1 MAVAFLQPTLRDE
14 LVSCSNIMKKLII
27 LFITA
32 GIMISSCGPSRKLQ
46 TTSRA
51 PNVALELINIGA
63 YSNDPSADRART
75 AFDKANGPIRE
86 YNRLQLYYLEPTE
99 LAILRGATV
108 TTAELNRL
116 SGVTSAIQTQING
129 RIRSVDS
136 TGTAPG
142 NYVTRKALVDTVTN
156 RTTAIVNSMDIPTN
170 YQPDSAVVVSSEV
183 HFFAGADTLY
193 NPPPYD
199 MRDDAATLFPTI
211 QSAAGDT
218 SNYTVPDKIGDL
230 YIDTSTGDA
239 YYSSTS
245 ARNGWRSMGD
255 RTTINTG
262 TVVDATGITT
272 AMFSRFIYYSEA
284 AATNITADP
293 QIANGY
299 AGQLITIIGSSDTN
313 TLTLDDDAGLRL
325 TGQMVLGIGDNI
337 TLLYENTIGDWI
349 EISRSNN

>member
-1 MAVAFLQPTLRDE
+1 MGRIIDKT
-14 LVSCSNIMKKLII
+14 MKKLII
-27 LFITA
+27 LFIAA

-142 NYVTRKALVDTVTN
+142 NYVTRKALVDSVALKANIASPTFTGTVTGTFIGN
-156 RTTAIVNSMDIPTN
+156 LTGNVTGDVSGNAGTVTGFTPASGSLALSGADALTLTTTAATNVTLPTTGTLIGSTT
-170 YQPDSAVVVSSEV
+170 YQPDQAAVDGTNV
-183 HFFAGADTLY
+183 HFLEGADTLY

-230 YIDTSTGDA
+230 YIDTSAGKVYVSVT
-239 YYSSTS
+239 SS
-245 ARNGWRSMGD
+245 RGGWR
-255 RTTINTG
+255 ILNY
-262 TVVDATGITT
+262 ILPL
-272 AMFSRFIYYSEA
+272 FFIVSFK
-284 AATNITADP
+284 
-293 QIANGY
+293 
-299 AGQLITIIGSSDTN
+299 
-313 TLTLDDDAGLRL
+313 R
-325 TGQMVLGIGDNI
+325 
-337 TLLYENTIGDWI
+337 
-349 EISRSNN
+349 RKRK

>member
-1 MAVAFLQPTLRDE
+1 
-14 LVSCSNIMKKLII
+14 MKKII
-27 LFITA
+27 SFLMCA
-32 GIMISSCGPSRKLQ
+32 GILVMLLSSCNREMYKVSSRDFD
-46 TTSRA
+46 TV
-51 PNVALELINIGA
+51 NVG
-63 YSNDPSADRART
+63 
-75 AFDKANGPIRE
+75 
-86 YNRLQLYYLEPTE
+86 
-99 LAILRGATV
+99 
-108 TTAELNRL
+108 TTANDGTGESLRSAFMNKLNPL
-116 SGVTSAIQTQING
+116 IQFFNYAEHDLLKI
-129 RIRSVDS
+129 S
-136 TGTAPG
+136 TT
-142 NYVTRKALVDTVTN
+142 DTV
-156 RTTAIVNSMDIPTN
+156 RIVSDDMVIYGLEGN
-170 YQPDSAVVVSSEV
+170 DSSLFYTPVS
-183 HFFAGADTLY
+183 
-193 NPPPYD
+193 

-262 TVVDATGITT
+262 TVVDGTGITT

-293 QIANGY
+293 QIANGS

-313 TLTLDDDAGLRL
+313 TLTLDDGAGLRL